1 MRRVHVATQSRRVPV
16 HGNSR
21 SSRTGG
27 VVCGDEYNNSRFM
40 ADRVMEVG
48 TVRGISAF
56 ARKGFFSPITAAR
69 TWAFAPPP
77 PPTPCSMNHHDLPL
91 DPTVDKKAPTQAVVV
106 VAAAASRAAAERQ
119 QLQLDSKSVRAAA
132 AGGARRGAAR
142 SHRASSSRVAAPQR
156 TANQRTWRARVSPP
170 GAKGMVHSSV
180 RKAEHA
186 ANLPSGH
193 SKQST
198 WQSRPAARQAQQ
210 RRHTTCKVR

>member
-1 MRRVHVATQSRRVPV
+1 M
-16 HGNSR
+16 
-21 SSRTGG
+21 
-27 VVCGDEYNNSRFM
+27 CGDEYNNSRFM

-56 ARKGFFSPITAAR
+56 ARIFLPHHRSSHVGFGPPTAAD
-69 TWAFAPPP
+69 P
-77 PPTPCSMNHHDLPL
+77 ML
-91 DPTVDKKAPTQAVVV
+91 DDPSRPSPRPHTDKKAPTQAVVV
-106 VAAAASRAAAERQ
+106 VPAAASRAAAERQ

-180 RKAEHA
+180 RKAEHLA
-186 ANLPSGH
+186 SLPSGH